1 MFASPIGAGTEMMP
15 VMCERCNPVSRQDD
29 MDVNPTT
36 SQTDPT
42 SASTGITP
50 PPVDGPHQDR
60 PLEMELVDIE
70 AFRVEPP
77 LGKSHHSSPLHDGP
91 LEQQSVTQGPS
102 LQVRMKCT
110 RDQQSAPTSP
120 TSPEL
125 LPCQQHE
132 SRLLLGP
139 LGSPIGHVQMPGHL
153 QSSGMPQ
160 TCHGDQ
166 VWAMG
171 REWESRGGE
180 GGFQPSKA
188 NTPPSQTHQIST
200 PSYPAVHSS
209 NYGHSSSSHC
219 PGPFSPSSP
228 VLGSHHRTI
237 GSPHRHPYPQSL
249 PHQSCSPGGCQG
261 PSKYTPQSPCT
272 PPGCPPANSICH
284 RGQPRHSCSCSW
296 HGVAGS
302 APLSPHIEC
311 SLTPFP
317 SCRQHLS
324 STPPPSHGRRHS
336 LAPSP
341 S

>member
-1 MFASPIGAGTEMMP
+1 MFASPIGAGTKMTQLMH
-15 VMCERCNPVSRQDD
+15 ERCNPVSRQDD
-29 MDVNPTT
+29 MDIAPTT
-36 SQTDPT
+36 SQTTPA
-42 SASTGITP
+42 SASTGINP
-50 PPVDGPHQDR
+50 SPVDGPHQDR

-77 LGKSHHSSPLHDGP
+77 LGESHHSSPLHDGP

-102 LQVRMKCT
+102 LQAGMKCT
-110 RDQQSAPTSP
+110 RDQWSTPTSP

-125 LPCQQHE
+125 SPCQQHE

-160 TCHGDQ
+160 TCHGDVQ

-171 REWESRGGE
+171 REQESCGVE

-188 NTPPSQTHQIST
+188 NTPPFQTHQILT
-200 PSYPAVHSS
+200 PSYPAVCSS

-228 VLGSHHRTI
+228 VLGSHRRTI

-249 PHQSCSPGGCQG
+249 PCQSRSPGGCRG
-261 PSKYTPQSPCT
+261 PSKYTPQSPHT
-272 PPGCPPANSICH
+272 PPGCPPANSIHH
-284 RGQPRHSCSCSW
+284 RGWPRHSHSCSR

-302 APLSPHIEC
+302 APLSPRIEH
-311 SLTPFP
+311 SLTPYPSRRRRVSLTLPP
-317 SCRQHLS
+317 SCQ
-324 STPPPSHGRRHS
+324 
-336 LAPSP
+336 
-341 S
+341 